1 MGIISVMSIM
11 DSSGLHFP
19 RSTEHMYG
27 NPLFLPRIKM
37 FRFER
42 MENKET
48 TAQALQDS
56 YPNLFS
62 DNQLYALLSFQV
74 WNPDDGKVM
83 RMVQP
88 WEKDS
93 LLMRETRT
101 ASHGCPDRFPDI
113 FQSPIVVDGDID
125 HQRVQ
130 VVFKTPRTFQVLLDL
145 LDTVIYLN

>member
-1 MGIISVMSIM
+1 MPVLTESNHANQFGPGMYT
-11 DSSGLHFP
+11 
-19 RSTEHMYG
+19 STS
-27 NPLFLPRIKM
+27 
-37 FRFER
+37 FE
-42 MENKET
+42 
-48 TAQALQDS
+48 TAVD
-56 YPNLFS
+56 
-62 DNQLYALLSFQV
+62 YAWPGGAIFIFKRPDFNSHSFQV

>member
-62 DNQLYALLSFQV
+62 DNQLYALLRYAPQRSRL
-74 WNPDDGKVM
+74 NII
-83 RMVQP
+83 
-88 WEKDS
+88 S
-93 LLMRETRT
+93 LH
-101 ASHGCPDRFPDI
+101 AGSHGE
-113 FQSPIVVDGDID
+113 
-125 HQRVQ
+125 
-130 VVFKTPRTFQVLLDL
+130 
-145 LDTVIYLN
+145 